1 MKNDY
6 MRVFAEESR
15 KKYNECYANVLVMI
29 KKAVTRYPTRFSVEI
44 YRDGNTFAL
53 TDKKKGM
60 YRFSYQDAPT
70 STASTSYLANI
81 DHALRSLSTDLAS
94 LYFHLETA
102 CSENDKWNARFLN
115 LAKTVAGYSKD
126 PSTKV
131 GAVIVDD
138 DDNVRT
144 IGYNGFPRGVKDT
157 EERLNDR
164 SIKYPLTVHAE
175 LNAICTCAR
184 VGVPTKGATMVCTH
198 FPCADCAGAIVQAG
212 FKEVV
217 VLAPSEDFDSR
228 WNETNNFARTIFT
241 EGNVDVI
248 VFTEDEI
255 KE

>member
-1 MKNDY
+1 MTHDTNLPKIY
-6 MRVFAEESR
+6 ELTSEIAR
-15 KKYNECYANVLVMI
+15 KA
-29 KKAVTRYPTRFSVEI
+29 AVRFPTRYTIDEYDYEDGSKGFSFKDIVQDSYTRG
-44 YRDGNTFAL
+44 YNTCEVDAEYLRKDPDFARRAVSNVTL
-53 TDKKKGM
+53 
-60 YRFSYQDAPT
+60 
-70 STASTSYLANI
+70 
-81 DHALRSLSTDLAS
+81 SLLS
-94 LYFHLETA
+94 LYTRLHGLMRE
-102 CSENDKWNARFLN
+102 DKWNVRFLN
-115 LAKTVAGYSKD
+115 LAKTVSSYSKD

-184 VGVPTKGATMVCTH
+184 VGTPTKGASMVCTH
-198 FPCADCAGAIVQAG
+198 FPCADCAGAIVQSG

-217 VLAPSEDFDSR
+217 VIAPSEDFDSR
-228 WNETNNFARTIFT
+228 WNEANAHARTIFT

-248 VFTEDEI
+248 VFTEDEL
-255 KE
+255 E

>member
-6 MRVFAEESR
+6 INIFAEESR
-15 KKYNECYANVLVMI
+15 NSYNKCYDITLVMI
-29 KKAVTRYPTRFSVEI
+29 KKAVTRYPSRFSVEVF
-44 YRDGNTFAL
+44 DNGNSFVL
-53 TDKKKGM
+53 KDKEEGI
-60 YRFSYQDAPT
+60 YRFSRHNKPITDAYYSDQSSRIM
-70 STASTSYLANI
+70 STE
-81 DHALRSLSTDLAS
+81 LAS
-94 LYFHLETA
+94 L
-102 CSENDKWNARFLN
+102 CSRLDSICAENNKWNARFLN
-115 LAKTVAGYSKD
+115 LAKTVAAYSKD

-241 EGNVDVI
+241 EGEVDVI